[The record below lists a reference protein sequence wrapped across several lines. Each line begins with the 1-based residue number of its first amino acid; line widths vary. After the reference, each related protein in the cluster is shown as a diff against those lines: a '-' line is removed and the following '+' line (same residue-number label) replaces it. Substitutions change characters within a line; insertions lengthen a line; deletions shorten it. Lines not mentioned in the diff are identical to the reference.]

1 MKIRMKMKVR
11 IIMKIG
17 MKMKVR
23 IVMKISMK
31 VDDDDSDS
39 MGNTVDKAVAQKI
52 MNGKDKRDGD
62 N

>member
-1 MKIRMKMKVR
+1 MKIRMKK
-11 IIMKIG
+11 
-17 MKMKVR
+17 KVR

-39 MGNTVDKAVAQKI
+39 MGNTVGKATAQKI
-52 MNGKDKRDGD
+52 SNAEDKRDGD